1 MLLIAKET
9 VMEIVQSFSLWFL
22 YVHVVVWGYG
32 WCVSKVEMCNNFKV
46 YCNCG
51 AVFIWMM
58 GSGIG
63 RVVKW
68 EEQGAPHQCQVCKS
82 SQSYPKQYPAIV
94 NNVDQSVPT
103 QKRTAHLSPKMPL
116 LLYAFCT
123 QYVMTT

>member
-1 MLLIAKET
+1 
-9 VMEIVQSFSLWFL
+9 MEIVQSFSLWFL

-51 AVFIWMM
+51 AVFIWRMM

-82 SQSYPKQYPAIV
+82 SQSYPKQY
-94 NNVDQSVPT
+94 SVFCKT
-103 QKRTAHLSPKMPL
+103 RKIFSVL
-116 LLYAFCT
+116 LEPRFLIKD
-123 QYVMTT
+123 